1 MFYKRKTNM
10 KTIIYSFPLKSK
22 EHQYMSVEVE
32 DKDWHGSF
40 IEFFSSKDFDVQ
52 KSIHQI
58 NVQKTDTV
66 PEFVKR
72 KFTEFVFSKD
82 FERDYS

>member
-22 EHQYMSVEVE
+22 EHQHMSVEVE
-32 DKDWHGSF
+32 DEDWHGSF
-40 IEFFSSKDFDVQ
+40 IEFFTGKDFDVQ
-52 KSIHQI
+52 KI
-58 NVQKTDTV
+58 NTV

-72 KFTEFVFSKD
+72 KFTEFVFSND